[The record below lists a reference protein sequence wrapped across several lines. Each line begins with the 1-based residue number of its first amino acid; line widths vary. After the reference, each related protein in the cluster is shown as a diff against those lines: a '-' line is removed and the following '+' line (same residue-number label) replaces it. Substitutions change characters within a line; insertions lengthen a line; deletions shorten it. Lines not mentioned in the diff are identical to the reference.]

1 MMLAAGAITPRAT
14 GTLGC
19 QGCVVQW
26 QRQRPSRRL
35 CQFRHLRLRVRLRL
49 RRLRVRLRLRDLRLR
64 QVLPLLQCPW
74 LRR

>member
-1 MMLAAGAITPRAT
+1 MFSAGTITPRAT

-19 QGCVVQW
+19 QGCVVEW
-26 QRQRPSRRL
+26 QRQRLRRRL
-35 CQFRHLRLRVRLRL
+35 CQFRHLRGRLRL
-49 RRLRVRLRLRDLRLR
+49 RLRHLRLR